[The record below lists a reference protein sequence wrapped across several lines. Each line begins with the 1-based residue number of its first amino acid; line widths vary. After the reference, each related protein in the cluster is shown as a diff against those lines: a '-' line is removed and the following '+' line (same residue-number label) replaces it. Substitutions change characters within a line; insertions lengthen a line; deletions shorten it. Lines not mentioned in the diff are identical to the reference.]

1 MATSN
6 QRPDVEASLVQILEE
21 ANRAVQAH
29 APAQLQTATFCA
41 SFTPDAGVRVDIVSP
56 EDVPGGVAGEPHVG
70 DVRPR
75 SPLGTKHPL
84 DTFPSTSLDRTY
96 SALPPGAPCPVPKL
110 NILIM
115 VVGTRGDVQ
124 PFVALGNKLVA
135 DYGHRVRIASHAVYR
150 EYVAENGR
158 GLEFYPLGGN
168 PEFLSEYMTRNGGMM
183 ASSRKDVTESRK
195 MIGEIIHSTW
205 DACVLPDPGPLGNK
219 PRSRKATPRKGAAS
233 NDAGNKDRSGTQGA
247 SGESAGLSKAAW
259 PAEPFVAD
267 AIIANPPSYGHI
279 HCAEKL
285 GIPLHMYFTMPWS
298 PTKMYPHPLAR
309 MQNLRVN
316 DVRNRMSY
324 AIVDELMWAGL
335 VDIINGFRKRLG
347 LEPIPLLGIVQ
358 GSFVH
363 KCRLPF
369 CYIWSPSLAPA
380 PSDWGPHIDVVGFF
394 FLDDTKPYV
403 PPPDLAQFLG
413 NGDPPIYLGFGS
425 LVVPSP
431 DKLTQVLYAA
441 VRKTGVRAL
450 VSKGWG
456 GLGEGP
462 DKPDSV
468 FVLGN
473 VPHGWLFPQCSAV
486 IHHGGAGTTA
496 AGLRAGKP
504 TTVVPFFGDQPFWG
518 LMVHN
523 QGAGPAPLLP
533 KDFTEDNLVAA
544 IEYMKREDVK
554 QAAQRIAQKM
564 AKENGLE
571 EGCQVFHRHL
581 PLGRMVCRVC
591 RQRLARMTV
600 RRHHLRICFVC
611 YEVLSKEGLIS
622 RSARARECYV
632 PIHYDPASSLANEEQ
647 PLAAVQGLVTGTAR
661 LLHETVEGLMG
672 IVVAPAK
679 GYHSH
684 GVPGIPLALTKA
696 LAHALVAPL
705 KGTAHLLKNVGA
717 GLDNTVARCKPPPPA
732 CDALASSTKGA
743 LTHIGSGDAPT
754 APDEAAFVA
763 APLTES
769 PTGGQIP
776 LERVYKTGTETT
788 ADEGA
793 AVPTHQPSPQ
803 QQQPMS
809 QNQPALQPTAG
820 SASASVGFVSKS
832 QGGQEDVHGKASG
845 SAGSAD
851 GSQSDPNK
859 GVTSRLSGDNGK
871 ASGAVG
877 SANGCG
883 APGCGSQVAQP
894 VPAQSGRS
902 CECVLQDT
910 KSTRPVDRRAATIVV
925 PHVGTGLL
933 VGTKALLKGVRDG
946 VKAVPCSTR
955 AGYHQNGA
963 SGAAKGFAIGL
974 VGLATKPIGGIF
986 YFVGSVAEGVL
997 NTPRAMQRAVMGQQ
1011 DPLKKLRAHERQQ
1024 AAALAQRPEIKQQV
1038 LEGYRLIMGEKVGLS
1053 ACNWCEHV
1061 AAKCF
1066 AFYVCYC

>member
-380 PSDWGPHIDVVGFF
+380 PSW
-394 FLDDTKPYV
+394 
-403 PPPDLAQFLG
+403 
-413 NGDPPIYLGFGS
+413 
-425 LVVPSP
+425 SP
-431 DKLTQVLYAA
+431 LPTSSHRCYTRPCA
-441 VRKTGVRAL
+441 RRACAR
-450 VSKGWG
+450 SCPRG
-456 GLGEGP
+456 
-462 DKPDSV
+462 
-468 FVLGN
+468 
-473 VPHGWLFPQCSAV
+473 
-486 IHHGGAGTTA
+486 GGAWARARTNRTA
-496 AGLRAGKP
+496 CLCWATSP
-504 TTVVPFFGDQPFWG
+504 TGGCSLSAPPWG

-1038 LEGYRLIMGEKVGLS
+1038 LEGYRLIMGEK
-1053 ACNWCEHV
+1053 
-1061 AAKCF
+1061 AAAPPPAIRSKASHRLRAMCC
-1066 AFYVCYC
+1066 VSS